1 MMDNSVH
8 KTDLVR
14 GNNDDPHVKQ
24 LGSGYSFKVEP
35 TGFASGVTGTPGLR
49 AKTAHCL
56 YLTGVTD
63 VVDVQ
68 RLSEMSVNVRRYQ

>member
-1 MMDNSVH
+1 MDNSVH

-14 GNNDDPHVKQ
+14 GNNDDLRVKQ
-24 LGSGYSFKVEP
+24 LGSGYIVKVEP
-35 TGFASGVTGTPGLR
+35 TGFACGVTGTPGVR
-49 AKTAHCL
+49 AETANCL